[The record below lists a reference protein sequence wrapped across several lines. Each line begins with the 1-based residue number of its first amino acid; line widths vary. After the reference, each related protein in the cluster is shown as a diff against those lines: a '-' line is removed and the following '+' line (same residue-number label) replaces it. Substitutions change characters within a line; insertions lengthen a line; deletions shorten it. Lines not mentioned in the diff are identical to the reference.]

1 MERILIEA
9 LDLME
14 QGAGIDEIIAR
25 YPAQAADLRPFLL
38 TAAALGNLANQPTV
52 TAEARSKR
60 AFLGAADQAAAER
73 DKPVRAAG
81 SWLRRL
87 VAPALAVL
95 AVLFLGGAGLVG
107 ASGSAVPGDA
117 LYETKRFVEE
127 VRLNLT
133 ANPETAAQ
141 LRERFRQERVREIE
155 ALLANGRAA
164 EVSLTGEVE
173 SMVDGRWTVAGV
185 PVLVSSA
192 TVIDGRPVVGALV
205 QVNGLTSDQAV
216 VAERIMVFTAGPAP
230 DPTPTGTK
238 TPSPSPTPRPSETA
252 APIGDD
258 DNDNGSNDDAP
269 VVPPPGSQ
277 PVAPATAA
285 PTSAPAV
292 QPTSPPPAPPPA
304 IATPD
309 DDDDNTN
316 DNDDGGGDDGN
327 DNGDGGDDNA
337 NDNDNSDDS
346 AANDNEDS
354 AANDNEDSAANDNED
369 DSAANDNDDGGAN
382 DNDDGGGANDNDD
395 DSGGDNDDDGGNS
408 GGGNSDD
415 NDNGDADDDDGG
427 GDDNGGD

>member
-1 MERILIEA
+1 MNETMERILIEA
-9 LDLME
+9 LDLLE
-14 QGAGIDEIIAR
+14 QGASIDEIIAR

-38 TAAALGNLANQPTV
+38 TAASLGNLANQPTV

-60 AFLGAADQAAAER
+60 SFLGAADQAAAER
-73 DKPVRAAG
+73 DKPARAAG
-81 SWLRRL
+81 SRLRRL
-87 VAPALAVL
+87 VAPALAML
-95 AVLFLGGAGLVG
+95 AVLFLGGAGLAG

-155 ALLANGRAA
+155 ALLADGRAA

-185 PVLVSSA
+185 PVLVASS

-205 QVNGLTSDQAV
+205 QVDGLTSDQAV

-230 DPTPTGTK
+230 DPTPTGTE

-285 PTSAPAV
+285 PVSYTHLTL
-292 QPTSPPPAPPPA
+292 PTS
-304 IATPD
+304 D
-309 DDDDNTN
+309 LV
-316 DNDDGGGDDGN
+316 
-327 DNGDGGDDNA
+327 
-337 NDNDNSDDS
+337 
-346 AANDNEDS
+346 
-354 AANDNEDSAANDNED
+354 
-369 DSAANDNDDGGAN
+369 
-382 DNDDGGGANDNDD
+382 
-395 DSGGDNDDDGGNS
+395 
-408 GGGNSDD
+408 
-415 NDNGDADDDDGG
+415 
-427 GDDNGGD
+427 